1 MAFCISKLP
10 NRMTVVHFSYLYL
23 IKISSKATG
32 HQISHSLIWSTVTTL
47 MSGCLFQ
54 LIFIFWPPETDT
66 DYQTPAFSAH
76 FCENRFGENHPNK
89 HKHRIG
95 RVITIGGICH
105 FLDPKPYRP
114 IHLPPHVI
122 PTTHIHPTTRFAPQI
137 DCQKRERENWT
148 KHPLKLLEE
157 ESKC

>member
-1 MAFCISKLP
+1 
-10 NRMTVVHFSYLYL
+10 
-23 IKISSKATG
+23 
-32 HQISHSLIWSTVTTL
+32 

-54 LIFIFWPPETDT
+54 LIFIFWPPETAT
-66 DYQTPAFSAH
+66 NYQTPTFSAH

-89 HKHRIG
+89 REHRIG

-122 PTTHIHPTTRFAPQI
+122 PTTHIHPTTRLAPQP
-137 DCQKRERENWT
+137 DCQKREKN
-148 KHPLKLLEE
+148 
-157 ESKC
+157 